1 MSKNVNQKI
10 YFAGNTIFNEGE
22 TGTRAFLIKEG
33 EVEIR
38 KQLGNREILLGT
50 IQKGSIFGEMA
61 LIDDQPRSA
70 SAVAVRDTTVIIIS
84 RDVLQGKLASADPF
98 VRGLLN
104 IFVRN
109 LRTMTKRMS
118 ALERQLNGA
127 E

>member
-10 YFAGNTIFNEGE
+10 YFSGNTIFNEGE

-33 EVEIR
+33 QVEIR

-84 RDVLQGKLASADPF
+84 REVLQGKLSSADPF